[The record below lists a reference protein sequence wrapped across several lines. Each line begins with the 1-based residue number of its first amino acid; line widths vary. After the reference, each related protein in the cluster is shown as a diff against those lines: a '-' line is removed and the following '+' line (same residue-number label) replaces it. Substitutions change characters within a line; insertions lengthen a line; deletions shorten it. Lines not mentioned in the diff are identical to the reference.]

1 VADRYR
7 SLDWIDH
14 SSGGTIDL
22 LHARP
27 LNRIHGNCLDSSRC
41 VSPIKSIEARYRR
54 VITRKSSRATENRMS
69 STYFVAG
76 LLSGDRSSSRKPGL
90 RPVIFRPHNSMREER
105 ARIKDDEQNANL
117 AQKRGF
123 HVVAATYVTS
133 FLHSRVYPFEK
144 SRTFVNA
151 RALFLT
157 FISEIRRKSDIVSG
171 GMTIR

>member
-1 VADRYR
+1 M
-7 SLDWIDH
+7 
-14 SSGGTIDL
+14 
-22 LHARP
+22 
-27 LNRIHGNCLDSSRC
+27 SR
-41 VSPIKSIEARYRR
+41 
-54 VITRKSSRATENRMS
+54 
-69 STYFVAG
+69 TYFVAG

-90 RPVIFRPHNSMREER
+90 RPVISRPHNSMREER

-123 HVVAATYVTS
+123 HVAEATYVTS
-133 FLHSRVYPFEK
+133 FLHCAYPFEK